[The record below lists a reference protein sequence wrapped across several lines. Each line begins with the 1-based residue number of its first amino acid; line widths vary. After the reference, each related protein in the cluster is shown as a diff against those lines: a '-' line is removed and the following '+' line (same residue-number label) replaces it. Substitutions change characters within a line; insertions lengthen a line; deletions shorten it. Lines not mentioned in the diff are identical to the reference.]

1 MEMNKKETLRL
12 LDKYT
17 DALKFKAEAEDNL
30 SKVDRE
36 FKVDTSSFDVPYTK
50 ILAPF
55 IAAFMVFALAIRV
68 GFSGVI
74 KASNEIP
81 ITLGIFAGAAVIA
94 VVISKIIHIFVQ
106 KKARK
111 KREAYE
117 SHMQIGKD
125 NRAAGYQNTINN
137 MSYKIAEVESI
148 LPMSLHGLEA
158 AKTAK
163 NKLLRGQAETLE
175 EVSGGYTEADWEEAY
190 KPEPKMFSMPDGSVF
205 GGFAISEATRTVFPK
220 DPNVKYAN
228 SDHPTSDWR
237 VVFVSLTH
245 NTVLGDSD
253 FYSTLPK
260 LEKFILDSNEDSI
273 LLGGLNYKALEK
285 MVENPREDE
294 DEDISDDEEENDY
307 LL

>member
-1 MEMNKKETLRL
+1 MNKKETLRL

-50 ILAPF
+50 ILTPF

-68 GFSGVI
+68 GFTSDI

-111 KREAYE
+111 NREAYE
-117 SHMQIGKD
+117 RHMQIGKD
-125 NRAAGYQNTINN
+125 DRAAGYQNTINN

-175 EVSGGYTEADWEEAY
+175 EVSGGYTKADWEESY

-237 VVFVSLTH
+237 VVFVSLTQ
-245 NTVLGDSD
+245 NNVLGDSD

-273 LLGGLNYKALEK
+273 LLGEL
-285 MVENPREDE
+285 
-294 DEDISDDEEENDY
+294 
-307 LL
+307 